1 MRRLGMNDGSC
12 NENMPGLPGPL
23 SNIPQFAAQPIRL
36 EVIVFS
42 PESDIPSVSI
52 CLCTESPCDYRLRAG
67 HHHHLN
73 CLPSLPF
80 P

>member
-36 EVIVFS
+36 EVIVVQPQNLTFRVF
-42 PESDIPSVSI
+42 PFVYVPS
-52 CLCTESPCDYRLRAG
+52 
-67 HHHHLN
+67 HLVTTA
-73 CLPSLPF
+73 CVPATITT
-80 P
+80 